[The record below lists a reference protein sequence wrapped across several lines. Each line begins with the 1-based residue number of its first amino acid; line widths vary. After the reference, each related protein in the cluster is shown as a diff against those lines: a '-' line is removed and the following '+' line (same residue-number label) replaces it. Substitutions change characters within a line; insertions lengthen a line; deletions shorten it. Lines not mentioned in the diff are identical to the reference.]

1 MAERHGRVRRGLIR
15 VITDDNLDLY
25 ALGAAALVFTVLGIT
40 GITDVK
46 TTSAVVV
53 ALLALLA
60 FSQIKS
66 RRAIEQIRAE
76 SRGGAAAL
84 FAPDFPADLAA
95 RRAQAR
101 DVLLIGHS
109 ISRTVQSMRSDMV
122 SILNSGGRV
131 RVLVLDPTDET
142 ILRAANHRMP
152 DIVEPNHLRSRVM
165 ATLDELTS
173 VRVRAGGRLEV
184 RVFSSIL
191 SAGFVCLDATTPQG
205 LVVVQY
211 YEFRNV
217 HESAPIF
224 TLERSDGAWYHHFVD
239 EAERLWDAGT
249 DWPLSPEARAAR
261 ARKPAFTE
269 EFGPDLDTA
278 VESTTDL
285 LVTGVS
291 RNIFVN
297 NHYRRLEKKLLA
309 GHRVRFLLVAP
320 TSPAITMAAERY
332 YPERKPESNQDR
344 VEHTLRLLAELKST
358 TGGDLSVRL
367 TTHLISMFQ
376 IVTDTALFAEYYVYK
391 DLAKPKFVL
400 AAGDGAYRDFRA
412 EAENMWEHA
421 APYEW

>member
-1 MAERHGRVRRGLIR
+1 
-15 VITDDNLDLY
+15 
-25 ALGAAALVFTVLGIT
+25 
-40 GITDVK
+40 VK

-66 RRAIEQIRAE
+66 RRAIEQVRTAA
-76 SRGGAAAL
+76 RGGPDAL
-84 FAPDFPADLAA
+84 FSKEIPAEVVE
-95 RRAQAR
+95 RRAKAH
-101 DVLLIGHS
+101 DLLLVGHT
-109 ISRTVQSMRSDMV
+109 ITRTVHNMRSDMRT
-122 SILNSGGRV
+122 ILAAGGHIRA
-131 RVLVLDPTDET
+131 LVLDPTDET
-142 ILRAANHRMP
+142 L
-152 DIVEPNHLRSRVM
+152 M
-165 ATLDELTS
+165 ATAARRVQNSPGRDKWAARITTALDDLVALRES
-173 VRVRAGGRLEV
+173 VGGRLEV
-184 RVFSSIL
+184 RVSSTVP
-191 SAGFVCLDATTPQG
+191 SVGFTGIDLPSPRG
-205 LVVVQY
+205 LVCVWH
-211 YEFRNV
+211 YEYRPV
-217 HESAPIF
+217 GESAPVF
-224 TLERSDGAWYHHFVD
+224 TLERSDGVWYQHFVD

-249 DWPLSPEARAAR
+249 DWPLSPEAKAAR

-269 EFGPDLDTA
+269 EFGPELDTA

-309 GHRVRFLLVAP
+309 GGRVRFLLVAP
-320 TSPAITMAAERY
+320 TSPAIAMAADRY
-332 YPERKPESNQDR
+332 YPERRPESNQDR
-344 VEHTLRLLAELKST
+344 VEHTLRLLAELRST

-400 AAGDGAYRDFRA
+400 ASGDGAYRDFRA